1 MIEVRLDILRQVAA
15 LMPMHLAIDR
25 RGRILSRGKTL
36 EKVVGNAAR
45 LDEVFACTD
54 QIGQSIGFDR
64 AFARLGS
71 GERVFLQMKRHQG
84 ISLRGQGVALSCDLI
99 VLNLGFGI
107 ALSLAVRE
115 FGLTDSDFP
124 PSDLAIEFLFLHEA
138 NRAALSELSRVNARL
153 ERAREDAQILSI
165 TDPLTGLL
173 NRRGFEAEFARAFEQ
188 REDNPFALV
197 HLDLDHFKEVNDR
210 LGHAAGDR
218 VLTEVAAVLS
228 SEVRASDKV
237 CRVGGDEFLL
247 LIFSHR
253 ARADIL
259 RVCRRIIE
267 RIEAMRFHPSSARVS
282 ASIGVAVSDL
292 LSQPRPDLLFD
303 MADSALYHAKSNGKG
318 KALLWGGP
326 TETAGA

>member
-1 MIEVRLDILRQVAA
+1 LIEVRLDIRQVAA

-173 NRRGFEAEFARAFEQ
+173 NRRGFEAEFAR
-188 REDNPFALV
+188 
-197 HLDLDHFKEVNDR
+197 
-210 LGHAAGDR
+210 
-218 VLTEVAAVLS
+218 
-228 SEVRASDKV
+228 VRT
-237 CRVGGDEFLL
+237 
-247 LIFSHR
+247 H
-253 ARADIL
+253 
-259 RVCRRIIE
+259 
-267 RIEAMRFHPSSARVS
+267 
-282 ASIGVAVSDL
+282 
-292 LSQPRPDLLFD
+292 
-303 MADSALYHAKSNGKG
+303 
-318 KALLWGGP
+318 
-326 TETAGA
+326 